1 MASQLN
7 TVRRS
12 AGARQ
17 SRRDNVL
24 PFTPYRLASTA
35 RDSSTPGTTPYAQ
48 AVFALRLQE
57 QRFQRSICK
66 AAAQTAEAAPAPAAS
81 EAAAAP
87 DADPATMDIR
97 VGKIVKCEQHP
108 DADSLYVEQIDV
120 GEPEPRTIVSG
131 LVKFVPLE
139 AMQDRKVIVL
149 CNLKPRN
156 MRGIKSNGMVLCA
169 SNDAHDVVEPL
180 APPAEAPVGERVY
193 FGEEG
198 KNQAAPAEPNRVQK
212 KKYWEAVQPLLKTDG
227 EATARFRDAVMLT
240 SAGPV
245 RAASLT
251 NANIA

>member
-1 MASQLN
+1 MSSHLNAS
-7 TVRRS
+7 RRS
-12 AGARQ
+12 AGARKYV
-17 SRRDNVL
+17 RDAVA
-24 PFTPYRLASTA
+24 FTPYRPSTA
-35 RDSSTPGTTPYAQ
+35 ARVTGTTPYARAIL
-48 AVFALRLQE
+48 AVRLQE
-57 QRFQRSICK
+57 QRAQLSAICN
-66 AAAQTAEAAPAPAAS
+66 AAAPATEAAPVPPAS
-81 EAAAAP
+81 DAAA
-87 DADPATMDIR
+87 ADPATMDIR

-131 LVKFVPLE
+131 LVTFVPLE

-227 EATARFRDAVMLT
+227 EAIARFGDAVMLT
-240 SAGPV
+240 RRGPV
-245 RAASLT
+245 RAASLA
-251 NANIA
+251 NASIA

>member
-1 MASQLN
+1 MATQLN
-7 TVRRS
+7 MRRCS

-17 SRRDNVL
+17 SRRDAV
-24 PFTPYRLASTA
+24 PFTPYRQFSAS
-35 RDSSTPGTTPYAQ
+35 RPGATPYAQ
-48 AVFALRLQE
+48 AIFALRLQE
-57 QRFQRSICK
+57 QRLQRTATCT
-66 AAAQTAEAAPAPAAS
+66 AAAQATETVAAPVEAPASDAT
-81 EAAAAP
+81 
-87 DADPATMDIR
+87 ADPTTMDIR

-131 LVKFVPLE
+131 LVKFVPLD

-169 SNDAHDVVEPL
+169 SNAAHDAVEPL
-180 APPAEAPVGERVY
+180 MPPAEAPVGERVY
-193 FGEEG
+193 FGEGG
-198 KNQAAPAEPNRVQK
+198 KEQPAPAEPNRVQK
-212 KKYWEAVQPLLKTDG
+212 KKLWEAVQPLLRTD
-227 EATARFRDAVMLT
+227 EQATACFRDAVMLT

-251 NANIA
+251 QANIA